1 MKLFTTDKD
10 KKMETKLNNI
20 SRGTQKNKEII
31 NKDNFIYCTSKNK
44 ENIII
49 FPNIDFY
56 SKFNDINNN
65 NKLRN
70 IHLNNRKKEL
80 RYSKY
85 DEILKKNYNS
95 VDKIKKQ
102 FTITEFDTPKFEERY
117 VNLNKKYL
125 SSSFKNKN
133 NTFNTINSINHD
145 FLIEDIKINKLS
157 TSFLKTSKLN
167 IINNNNISNIN
178 NIFNKKDYLKNTFSY
193 MNNSIKRKGIM
204 TIKSLKNSDT
214 DISSKENN
222 YENNSILNLLYK
234 KSMKEINQRNNK
246 TNKIQRRDEF
256 KEFLQEVLRQ
266 YKTKNV
272 IKVKKK
278 VDINYLL
285 KNIKKI
291 NNTKLNKLNNK
302 EKYLNE
308 QKCNNGNKN
317 SNKSDYNELRNG
329 NLESK
334 FNKKNMNNC
343 KNIRKNNYFNI
354 YRFKKNK
361 RLINEVEEKL
371 SNLEDKIKE
380 NFDNFKNN
388 IDNEI
393 VKFS

>member
-1 MKLFTTDKD
+1 MKDMD
-10 KKMETKLNNI
+10 KKKETKLINI

-56 SKFNDINNN
+56 IKFNDINNN

-70 IHLNNRKKEL
+70 THINNRKKEL

-102 FTITEFDTPKFEERY
+102 FTITEFDTPKFEEKY

-125 SSSFKNKN
+125 STSFKNKN

-167 IINNNNISNIN
+167 FINNNNISNIN
-178 NIFNKKDYLKNTFSY
+178 NIFNKKDYLKNTYSN
-193 MNNSIKRKGIM
+193 MNNSIKRKNIM
-204 TIKSLKNSDT
+204 TIKNLKNSDT
-214 DISSKENN
+214 DIISKENN

-234 KSMKEINQRNNK
+234 KSMKVINQRNNK
-246 TNKIQRRDEF
+246 RNKTQRRDEF
-256 KEFLQEVLRQ
+256 KDFLQEVLRQ
-266 YKTKNV
+266 YRTKNV

-278 VDINYLL
+278 VDINCLL
-285 KNIKKI
+285 KNLKNY
-291 NNTKLNKLNNK
+291 NNPKVNKLNNN
-302 EKYLNE
+302 ENNLNE
-308 QKCNNGNKN
+308 LNNNNTNKN
-317 SNKSDYNELRNG
+317 SNQSDYNVLRNG

-334 FNKKNMNNC
+334 FNKMNLKNNG
-343 KNIRKNNYFNI
+343 KNKIKKNYFNI

-371 SNLEDKIKE
+371 SNLEDKIRE

-393 VKFS
+393 VNYS